1 MTKQFKLESSDRTDD
16 ITHEE
21 VKNLETFKDWNEEK
35 IAALIS
41 AIKIFSEVVYSNW
54 SGGKKADEEIVFNSE
69 NVITVK
75 VAA

>member
-1 MTKQFKLESSDRTDD
+1 MAKQFKLDSSDRTDD

-41 AIKIFSEVVYSNW
+41 AIKVFSEVVYSNW
-54 SGGKKADEEIVFNSE
+54 SGGKKVEEEIVLNSE
-69 NVITVK
+69 SVITIK
-75 VAA
+75 IAA